1 MLERT
6 LWTLL
11 NSRGR
16 VQFDARQFLAQ
27 SSFDLS
33 LTKSRGQGKN
43 SDEFLTP
50 TPSGRAVETV
60 PAAPESAGRWSLW
73 GRGAMTRFSGQDA
86 GVSLSGDVL
95 TGLVGL
101 DYAKGRWLAGT
112 ALAYHDGNGSYSS
125 TRNPDA
131 GKLDSAL
138 VTVNPYLRYAINER
152 LSAWGA
158 AGYGMGTLQ
167 LRQDGRGQSKMS
179 GRHSYSDPGI
189 DPGVCP
195 RRRRRPGDGHA
206 PGHGRAGPARGAVF
220 RRGHRAGVEDGR
232 PVGAHRLGGDR
243 RHAGATAD
251 TSRLRLLLTGR
262 HQRVLAND
270 ALLSPNVELGVRYDD
285 GDAETGFGMELGGG
299 VRYADVT
306 LGLSVETKARA
317 LIAHEDGQYQEWG
330 LSGSVSLDPG
340 RLGRGLALRLSS
352 GWGMAES
359 NARAMWQRQTTAG
372 IAPQQDMAA
381 QARFTAEAGYGLDVP
396 WTHAVLTPYTG
407 LEWAGQGRIL
417 RLGWRY
423 TLGHHLNVTLDGER
437 REDGFARAEHAL
449 MLRTSLP
456 W

>member
-1 MLERT
+1 MSDDILTLTPGATPGAAPAPGGGVDSADPEVQAAQNREATLLERT

-33 LTKSRGQGKN
+33 LTKSRDQGKN
-43 SDEFLTP
+43 SEEFLTP
-50 TPSGRAVETV
+50 TPSGHESAGAVETV

-167 LRQDGRGQSKMS
+167 LRQDGRGQSNARGQS
-179 GRHSYSDPGI
+179 NITPDP
-189 DPGVCP
+189 
-195 RRRRRPGDGHA
+195 A
-206 PGHGRAGPARGAVF
+206 AGHGN
-220 RRGHRAGVEDGR
+220 ED
-232 PVGAHRLGGDR
+232 
-243 RHAGATAD
+243 
-251 TSRLRLLLTGR
+251 
-262 HQRVLAND
+262 
-270 ALLSPNVELGVRYDD
+270 
-285 GDAETGFGMELGGG
+285 
-299 VRYADVT
+299 
-306 LGLSVETKARA
+306 
-317 LIAHEDGQYQEWG
+317 
-330 LSGSVSLDPG
+330 
-340 RLGRGLALRLSS
+340 
-352 GWGMAES
+352 
-359 NARAMWQRQTTAG
+359 
-372 IAPQQDMAA
+372 
-381 QARFTAEAGYGLDVP
+381 
-396 WTHAVLTPYTG
+396 LTPTPSI
-407 LEWAGQGRIL
+407 R
-417 RLGWRY
+417 
-423 TLGHHLNVTLDGER
+423 
-437 REDGFARAEHAL
+437 
-449 MLRTSLP
+449 M
-456 W
+456 